1 MFIELPLTLIKNNP
15 EDEIQRDKLIEM
27 GIDIS
32 NEENEYPEVIIDV
45 LLNMDYILRINPSEE
60 EGGCT
65 LWGIDEGMA
74 FHTTLSFAE
83 IKRKMGVK

>member
-1 MFIELPLTLIKNNP
+1 MFIELPLTLIKNDPN
-15 EDEIQRDKLIEM
+15 DETDWDKLKEM
-27 GIDIS
+27 GI
-32 NEENEYPEVIIDV
+32 EAPEYPEVIMNV

-65 LWGIDEGMA
+65 LWGIDEHMA

-83 IKRKMGVK
+83 IKKKMGIK